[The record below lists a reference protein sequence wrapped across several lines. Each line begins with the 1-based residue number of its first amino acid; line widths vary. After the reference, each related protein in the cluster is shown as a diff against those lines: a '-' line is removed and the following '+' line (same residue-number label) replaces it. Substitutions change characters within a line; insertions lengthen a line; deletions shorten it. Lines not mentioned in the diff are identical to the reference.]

1 MNTAIILAAG
11 ISKRFGG
18 KIPKQYLE
26 INAKKIIDY
35 SIETFQ
41 SSKCIDDIIIVVE
54 DKFIPKLKNKYPNL
68 KVVKGGKTRKES
80 TYYGLNSC
88 SKKTEFVLIHDA
100 ARIFVTNHM
109 INDCINALSKFDAVT
124 IATKITDTIAKY
136 NNNEISSMKNRD
148 ELISIQTP
156 QAFHYNKILNSHKQF
171 SGDATDDIRIMLNSG
186 YKCSF
191 ITGYDINFKI
201 TTNYDYLIASKIL
214 KK

>member
-1 MNTAIILAAG
+1 MSQKA
-11 ISKRFGG
+11 
-18 KIPKQYLE
+18 
-26 INAKKIIDY
+26 
-35 SIETFQ
+35 
-41 SSKCIDDIIIVVE
+41 
-54 DKFIPKLKNKYPNL
+54 PNL

-124 IATKITDTIAKY
+124 IATKITDTIAVFNHDK
-136 NNNEISSMKNRD
+136 IVSMKNRD

-156 QAFHYNKILNSHKQF
+156 QAFHYNKLMKAHKQF
-171 SGDATDDIRIMLNSG
+171 IGNSTDDIRIMLKSN

-191 ITGYDINFKI
+191 ITGYDNNMKI
-201 TTNYDYLIASKIL
+201 TTQNDYVLSSKIFNNL
-214 KK
+214 K